1 VQSVNDIL
9 ADAHA
14 ALDLYPYYAD
24 LAVLSRGKNH
34 CKIRLLIR
42 ENLFVQAN
50 RNVLAAITNF
60 ALIHE
65 GQRLFGRDEYH
76 GQWHVHPVENPAQH
90 DRSVAGQKAVTLA
103 EFLAEVDIICRRT
116 DLAP

>member
-1 VQSVNDIL
+1 VQSVDDIL

-24 LAVLSRGKNH
+24 LAILSHGKNH
-34 CKIRLLIR
+34 CKIRLLIQ

-65 GQRLFGRDEYH
+65 GQRLFGHDEYH
-76 GQWHVHPVENPAQH
+76 GQWHEHPVENPTQH
-90 DRSVAGQKAVTLA
+90 DSSVVGQKAVTLA
-103 EFLAEVDIICRRT
+103 EFLVEVDVICRRT